1 MDTLIQIYR
10 DGDWF
15 VAIDLATN
23 VADQGKT
30 KEEAISRL
38 KKGLQEHYAVLLEVI
53 DTDRSFETLTVE
65 VPVGVNS
72 SRPLIA

>member
-38 KKGLQEHYAVLLEVI
+38 KEGLQEHYAVLLELI
-53 DTDRSFETLTVE
+53 DADRSFETLTVE

>member
-1 MDTLIQIYR
+1 MDTLIQVYKE
-10 DGDWF
+10 GEWF

-38 KKGLQEHYAVLLEVI
+38 KTGLKEHYEVLIKLIEKDRLLEI
-53 DTDRSFETLTVE
+53 LTVE
-65 VPVGVNS
+65 IPNHVNPAN
-72 SRPLIA
+72 PLIA

>member
-1 MDTLIQIYR
+1 MDTIVQVYR

-15 VAIDLATN
+15 VAIDLATD

-38 KKGLQEHYAVLLEVI
+38 KVGLKEHYAVLLEMLEK
-53 DTDRSFETLTVE
+53 DRTLEIISVE
-65 VPVGVNS
+65 VPNSDNS
-72 SRPLIA
+72 SSPLIA